1 MDYREIAFSKA
12 KEYGLEID
20 ENYQF
25 EQDEYRHIRARLDGE
40 TIRFE
45 GTIKDCSD
53 MLIIFHEIGH
63 SALGHSKRAIDSS
76 SADRLIEFW
85 EDWIN
90 RETSAFEKAFELASD
105 ITLDRE
111 SIKDFTGTLVSHFL
125 VAASYISDHVE
136 GAIEHFR
143 NEWNERTINILMEYN
158 LVGSKEEATEFMR
171 QAFLQVCLKDHREPE
186 G

>member
-1 MDYREIAFSKA
+1 MDYRDIAFSKA
-12 KEYGLEID
+12 KEYALEIV

-40 TIRFE
+40 RILFK

-63 SALGHSKRAIDSS
+63 SVLGHSKIARDLS
-76 SADRLIEFW
+76 SADHSVESW

-90 RETSAFEKAFELASD
+90 REISAFEKAFGLASD

-111 SIKDFTGTLVSHFL
+111 SIKDVTGTLVSHF
-125 VAASYISDHVE
+125 VKAHSYISDLDEGVVE
-136 GAIEHFR
+136 HLLK
-143 NEWNERTINILMEYN
+143 EWKERTINILMEYN

-171 QAFLQVCLKDHREPE
+171 KAFLEVCRKDYRETQ